1 MVKTAAILAAGMG
14 SRLKERT
21 KDMPKGF
28 LKIGSEAIVIRSIKE
43 LIKAGIERIVVG
55 TGYLS
60 AMYKELA
67 LQYPQIEC
75 VENHNYMTT
84 GSMETLYLM
93 KSSLNSAFLLLESDL
108 LYEKESLSVLLDS
121 KEDSLILSS
130 GATNSNDEVYIEVDG
145 QINLVGMSKD
155 KKELRNVYSE
165 LVGISKISLPL
176 FEAMCDS
183 FEEAQNKKLE
193 YEECIVRASKRI
205 PVKVL
210 KITDLVWTEI
220 DNEYH
225 LQRAERIIYQRIL
238 EKEGTTES
246 H

>member
-1 MVKTAAILAAGMG
+1 MVKTAVILAAGMG

-28 LKIGSEAIVIRSIKE
+28 LRIGTEAIIIRSIKA
-43 LIKAGIERIVVG
+43 LIKTGIERIVIG

-60 AMYKELA
+60 TMYKELT

-75 VENHNYMTT
+75 VENHSYMTT

-93 KSSLNSAFLLLESDL
+93 KNSLNSAFLLLESDL
-108 LYEKESLSVLLDS
+108 LYEKASLSVLIDS
-121 KEDSLILSS
+121 KEDNLILSS
-130 GATNSNDEVYIEVDG
+130 GATNSNDEVYIEVDDEY
-145 QINLVGMSKD
+145 NLVGMSKD
-155 KKELRNVYSE
+155 KTKLRSTYSE

-176 FEAMCDS
+176 LKAMCDS
-183 FEEAQNKKLE
+183 FEEAQDKKLD

-210 KITDLVWTEI
+210 KITDLAWTEI

-225 LQRAERIIYQRIL
+225 LQRAERIIYRRIL

-246 H
+246 Y